1 MVLAASGLAILIF
14 GVVQKKDS
22 STLCTMLV
30 LAAFAVAAML
40 VVHTPPNF
48 AYSGLFV
55 TDAFAT
61 YAKLLILGGGALTA
75 VLALDFNERTGIGRF
90 EFPVLML
97 FSTVGM
103 MVMASAASLMT
114 LYMGLELQ
122 SLAIY
127 VLCAFARDDVR
138 SSEAGLKYFVL
149 SALASGLL
157 LYGISLTYG
166 FSGTMDFGRLAQAI
180 TDPAGVSTGL
190 VVGIA
195 FVVAGLA
202 FKLSA
207 VPFHMWTPDVYEGAP
222 TPVTAFM
229 STAPKVAPFVVL
241 LRVMIGPFGHVAV
254 QWQPIIY
261 VVSIGSMVLGS
272 CRCHWADQHQTPDG
286 IFQHR
291 PYGLRADWAGR
302 RHAGWRTRRADLSAH
317 LRGTMSAGAFAC
329 IIAMRRGRQAGGTHF
344 RPWRAGQAP
353 IWALASLLAIFMF
366 SMAGI
371 PPFGGFF
378 GKLYVFLAAVKCRHV
393 GFLAILG
400 VLTSVIGCFYY
411 LRIVKVMFF
420 DPAEPAFDRQGR
432 RACPSSPSPAGAFTV
447 LFHVRDSPPFTSAAA
462 ASSARSCLAKIM
474 PGGPGGTASSPPAFT
489 DTPWSVVTVEETPST
504 QDLAIAA
511 AQTADAPNRTA
522 YHRRPP
528 DRTAAGREGPGLDE
542 RPAGNLNFSA
552 LLRPGRAPS
561 QLRARWALMAA
572 LAVHEA
578 VAAKFLPSICAAPA
592 EMAQ

>member
-1 MVLAASGLAILIF
+1 MNYLAALPEIVLAGSGLAILIF

-22 STLCTMLV
+22 SSLCTMLV

-40 VVHTPPNF
+40 VVQTAPIS

-55 TDAFAT
+55 TDAFST
-61 YAKLLILGGGALTA
+61 YAKLLILAGGALSA
-75 VLALDFNERTGIGRF
+75 VLALDFNEKTGIGRF
-90 EFPVLML
+90 EFPILML

-166 FSGTMDFGRLAQAI
+166 FSGTMDFGRLAQAV

-222 TPVTAFM
+222 TPVSAFM
-229 STAPKVAPFVVL
+229 STAPKVAPFIVL
-241 LRVMIGPFGHVAV
+241 LRVMMGPFGHVFV

-261 VVSIGSMVLGS
+261 VVAIGSMVLGS
-272 CRCHWADQHQTPDG
+272 FAAIGQSNIKRLMAYSSIGHMGYAL
-286 IFQHR
+286 I
-291 PYGLRADWAGR
+291 GLAAGTE
-302 RHAGWRTRRADLSAH
+302 AGV
-317 LRGTMSAGAFAC
+317 RGVLIYLLTYVAMSAGAFAC
-329 IIAMRRGRQAGGTHF
+329 IIAMRRDGKQVERISDLGG
-344 RPWRAGQAP
+344 
-353 IWALASLLAIFMF
+353 LAKTDLGLATLLAIFMF

-371 PPFGGFF
+371 PPFAGFF
-378 GKLYVFLAAVKCRHV
+378 GKLYIFLAAVQS
-393 GFLAILG
+393 GMWFLAVLG
-400 VLTSVIGCFYY
+400 VLTSVVGCFYY
-411 LRIVKVMFF
+411 LRIIKVMFF
-420 DPAEPAFDRQGR
+420 DAAEPAFDRR
-432 RACPSSPSPAGAFTV
+432 SASVSFVAIATGAFTV
-447 LFHVRDSPPFTSAAA
+447 LFLFGLAPFTGAA
-462 ASSARSCLAKIM
+462 
-474 PGGPGGTASSPPAFT
+474 
-489 DTPWSVVTVEETPST
+489 E
-504 QDLAIAA
+504 
-511 AQTADAPNRTA
+511 
-522 YHRRPP
+522 
-528 DRTAAGREGPGLDE
+528 TAARVLFG
-542 RPAGNLNFSA
+542 
-552 LLRPGRAPS
+552 
-561 QLRARWALMAA
+561 
-572 LAVHEA
+572 
-578 VAAKFLPSICAAPA
+578 
-592 EMAQ
+592 